1 MEKRMGSLRLNAVI
15 TVALSCLE
23 MPAVVQG
30 QGAEVFGIAGG
41 AAPTNTGYDLPYK
54 KGTHLSFF
62 LEVPRTIGRLGVRAE
77 IFVGSFSRDTRNGAV
92 SRRTSVPGASLNA
105 VLPIRDTSAT
115 IQPYLLIGGGSY
127 RTELGGGTRELHFGI
142 AGGGGVQFGRGRVR
156 PFAEARVL
164 RVFDGGTPQIIPL
177 AIGVRM

>member
-1 MEKRMGSLRLNAVI
+1 MKTVL
-15 TVALSCLE
+15 TVALCCFV
-23 MPAVVQG
+23 MPTVAQG

-54 KGTHLSFF
+54 TGTHLSFF

-92 SRRTSVPGASLNA
+92 SRRTSVPGASLNV

-142 AGGGGVQFGRGRVR
+142 AGGGGVQVGRGRVR

-164 RVFDGGTPQIIPL
+164 RVFDGGTPRIIPL